1 MPRAICLLTALLLTA
16 VVGCPPEPARLNA
29 PPQGAS
35 VRQPDIHTNF
45 DYMQDQALI
54 SDMSITDLHFVPHT
68 ADLNGT
74 GRARLERYAEL
85 LAGHGGT
92 LMFDTSLSDGDLIA
106 ARLQTA
112 ESFVN
117 EYVPDDSR
125 IAVVTG
131 LPGGRGMT
139 ADEAIVR
146 RKQMLSRSAKTNT
159 SESDIVPL
167 DISGGVGNGGS
178 GGGSGGGGGGGGGGG

>member
-1 MPRAICLLTALLLTA
+1 MPSRSIRLAAALFLPILW
-16 VVGCPPEPARLNA
+16 GCPPEPARLNA

-35 VRQPDIHTNF
+35 IRQPEMHANF
-45 DYMQDQALI
+45 DYMQDQALMADLSI
-54 SDMSITDLHFVPHT
+54 ADMHFVPHT
-68 ADLNGT
+68 AELNGT

-92 LMFDTSLSDGDLIA
+92 LTFDTSLTDSDLIA

-112 ESFVN
+112 ETFVN

-125 IAVVTG
+125 IAVVSG

-146 RKQMLSRSAKTNT
+146 RKQMMSRSAKTNT

-167 DISGGVGNGGS
+167 DISGGVGTGGS
-178 GGGSGGGGGGGGGGG
+178 GGGSGGGGGGGG

>member
-1 MPRAICLLTALLLTA
+1 MLPRSILLIAALFLPA
-16 VVGCPPEPARLNA
+16 FAGCAKEPARLNA

-35 VRQPDIHTNF
+35 IRQPDFHTNF
-45 DYMQDQALI
+45 DYMQDQALM

-68 ADLNGT
+68 ATLNGT

-92 LMFDTSLSDGDLIA
+92 LTFDTSLGDGDLIA
-106 ARLQTA
+106 ARMETA
-112 ESFVN
+112 EVFVN

-131 LPGGRGMT
+131 LSGGRGMG

-146 RKQMLSRSAKTNT
+146 RKQMLSRSPKTNT
-159 SESDIVPL
+159 TESDIVPM
-167 DISGGVGNGGS
+167 DISGGVGS
-178 GGGSGGGGGGGGGGG
+178 GSGGGGGGGGGSGGGGG

>member
-1 MPRAICLLTALLLTA
+1 MPTRPLRLTTALLLPTL
-16 VVGCPPEPARLNA
+16 VGCPPGPSRLNA

-35 VRQPDIHTNF
+35 IQQPELHKNF
-45 DYMQDQALI
+45 DYMQDQALMADLSI
-54 SDMSITDLHFVPHT
+54 ADMHFIPHT
-68 ADLNGT
+68 AELSGA

-92 LMFDTSLSDGDLIA
+92 LTFDTSLTDEELIA

-112 ESFVN
+112 ENFVN
-117 EYVPDDSR
+117 NYVPDNNR

-146 RKQMLSRSAKTNT
+146 RKQMMSRSAKTNT
-159 SESDIVPL
+159 TESDIVPL
-167 DISGGVGNGGS
+167 DISGGVGT
-178 GGGSGGGGGGGGGGG
+178 GGGSGGGGGGG